1 MLILDL
7 RYVQIDDLIQIQIM
21 KEEPKGYFRQLWDS
35 FRGKNVESEMRKQ
48 FHQTLPVLFKHYV
61 EFGMEQTLKNR
72 ILYFRALL
80 RGFFSSRS
88 RANDWEIP
96 WDKLKGNEGSCKE
109 VLEDF
114 ISLINHCRIFS
125 KNFYYSSIS
134 TIGWNI

>member
-1 MLILDL
+1 MLIVDFQ
-7 RYVQIDDLIQIQIM
+7 YVQIDDLIQIQIM

-48 FHQTLPVLFKHYV
+48 FHQTLPMLFKHYV
-61 EFGMEQTLKNR
+61 EFGMEQTPKNR

-80 RGFFSSRS
+80 HGFFSSCS
-88 RANDWEIP
+88 RANGWEIR
-96 WDKLKGNEGSCKE
+96 WDKLKGNEGSCRE

-114 ISLINHCRIFS
+114 SSLRNHCRIFS

-134 TIGWNI
+134 TIGWNM

>member
-1 MLILDL
+1 MLIVDFQ
-7 RYVQIDDLIQIQIM
+7 YVQIDDLIQIQIM

-61 EFGMEQTLKNR
+61 EFGMEQTPKNR

-80 RGFFSSRS
+80 HGFFSSCS
-88 RANDWEIP
+88 RANGWEIR
-96 WDKLKGNEGSCKE
+96 WDKLKGNEGSCRE

-114 ISLINHCRIFS
+114 SSLRNHCRIFS
-125 KNFYYSSIS
+125 KNF
-134 TIGWNI
+134 

>member
-1 MLILDL
+1 MLIVDFQ
-7 RYVQIDDLIQIQIM
+7 YVQIDDLIQIQIM

-61 EFGMEQTLKNR
+61 EFGMEQTPKNR

-80 RGFFSSRS
+80 HGVFSSCS
-88 RANDWEIP
+88 RANGWEIR
-96 WDKLKGNEGSCKE
+96 WDKLKGNEGSCRE

-114 ISLINHCRIFS
+114 SSLRNHCRIFS
-125 KNFYYSSIS
+125 KNF
-134 TIGWNI
+134 